1 MHQQRVLVVED
12 DSGARSRDWARLTAT
27 TYDVE
32 ILAGSESALER
43 IQRAPF
49 PDVVVLNIA
58 ASEWA
63 ADSIASL
70 RRAQPLLRI
79 IALLPQR
86 EEPKPDATDIGAS
99 FCAWKSCE
107 DQALNRLI
115 EECLGAESARC
126 EAEQAPEL
134 PGDVEELGGD
144 RFFVMASKAMRKLR
158 AQVDQ
163 VARTDVPVL
172 ILGESGTGKEVVA
185 RLIHGHSQ
193 RSERPFLKINC
204 AAVPAEL
211 LESELFG
218 YERGA
223 FTGAVRSKP
232 GLFET
237 ANNGTLLL
245 DEIAEMPPALQAK
258 LLHFL
263 QDQEFSRLGSCSR
276 VKVNVRVLAATNVN
290 IKAAIL
296 AKTFREDLYYRL
308 STFVFPVPPL
318 RDRKEDI
325 PVLFRRYA
333 SHHADALHLPP
344 RIISRAVRDLCV
356 GYHWPGNVRELEN
369 LAKRYVICGE
379 EGLGISGALYPLADG
394 AEASSGRLADSRGGD
409 LKSQMREVRN
419 RAEALAISRALEET
433 NWNRREAARILK
445 ISYKSVLSKI
455 QQHGL
460 DQTGREPL
468 GEYKISSN
476 GSAYRVWS
484 EKSEK

>member
-12 DSGARSRDWARLTAT
+12 DSGATSRDWTRLNAA

-32 ILAGSESALER
+32 ILVGCESALER
-43 IQRAPF
+43 IQRAPLI
-49 PDVVVLNIA
+49 DVAVLNVA
-58 ASEWA
+58 VSEWA

-70 RRAQPLLRI
+70 RRAQPLVKI

-86 EEPKPDATDIGAS
+86 EEAKPDATNIGAS

-115 EECLGAESARC
+115 EECLGAESGRY

-134 PGDVEELGGD
+134 PGEVEELGGD

-185 RLIHGHSQ
+185 RLIHGQSL

-204 AAVPAEL
+204 AAMPAEL

-237 ANNGTLLL
+237 ANNGTVLL

-276 VKVNVRVLAATNVN
+276 IKVNLRVLAATNVN

-296 AKTFREDLYYRL
+296 MKTFREDLYYRL

-333 SHHADALHLPP
+333 SHHANTLHLPP
-344 RIISRAVRDLCV
+344 RIISRAVCDLCLR
-356 GYHWPGNVRELEN
+356 YHWPGNVRELEN

-379 EGLGISGALYPLADG
+379 EGLGISGDFYPEADG
-394 AEASSGRLADSRGGD
+394 AKASGARLEDLPAGD
-409 LKSQMREVRN
+409 LKSQVREVRD
-419 RAEALAISRALEET
+419 RAEALAISRALEGT
-433 NWNRREAARILK
+433 NWNRREAAKILK

-455 QQHGL
+455 QRYGL
-460 DQTGREPL
+460 DHTTPEPL